1 MLSCGGD
8 VEGGGAPMLSCRGD
22 VEGGGGDEAPTMS

>member
-8 VEGGGAPMLSCRGD
+8 VEGGGAPMLSCGGD

>member
-8 VEGGGAPMLSCRGD
+8 VEGGGAPMLSCEGD